1 MNCCQLT
8 FNVNV
13 SKVPA
18 ISTSCQRQFQL
29 QKVNYETYQI
39 SQIFEKDDQLDADLV
54 FGDEHC
60 TSDIDIELDSLEDD
74 YMAMNVPPSCLNI
87 VKRQVQQVT
96 RTSET
101 TK

>member
-1 MNCCQLT
+1 M
-8 FNVNV
+8 
-13 SKVPA
+13 
-18 ISTSCQRQFQL
+18 
-29 QKVNYETYQI
+29 
-39 SQIFEKDDQLDADLV
+39 V